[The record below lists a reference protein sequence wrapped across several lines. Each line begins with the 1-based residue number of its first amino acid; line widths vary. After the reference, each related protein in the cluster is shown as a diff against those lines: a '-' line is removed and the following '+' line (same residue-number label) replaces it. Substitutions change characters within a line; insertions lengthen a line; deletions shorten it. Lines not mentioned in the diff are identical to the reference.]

1 MILSLLIRKSKFLL
15 SGSPLISPLPF
26 LTVWGRDG
34 VGTLGAAGTA
44 SGPLTPLVCWKGC
57 LGAAPLSALAD
68 VRPEQPVLP
77 AVPGRASL
85 FIA

>member
-1 MILSLLIRKSKFLL
+1 MGLER
-15 SGSPLISPLPF
+15 SGLQEPLP
-26 LTVWGRDG
+26 
-34 VGTLGAAGTA
+34 
-44 SGPLTPLVCWKGC
+44 GPLTPLVCWKGC